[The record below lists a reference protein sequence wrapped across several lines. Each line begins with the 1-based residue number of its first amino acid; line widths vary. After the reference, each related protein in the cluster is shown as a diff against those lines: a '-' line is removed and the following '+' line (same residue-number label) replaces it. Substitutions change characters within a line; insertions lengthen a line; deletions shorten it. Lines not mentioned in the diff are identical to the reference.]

1 MADNFDNIVFS
12 SSITI
17 FVACLILIFV
27 YEFFFARKYN
37 RDNKQDL
44 TISKKITRKDSKTN
58 KNNQSDKFDK
68 KI

>member
-27 YEFFFARKYN
+27 YEFFFARKY
-37 RDNKQDL
+37 RDIKQDL
-44 TISKKITRKDSKTN
+44 TISKKISRKDSKTN